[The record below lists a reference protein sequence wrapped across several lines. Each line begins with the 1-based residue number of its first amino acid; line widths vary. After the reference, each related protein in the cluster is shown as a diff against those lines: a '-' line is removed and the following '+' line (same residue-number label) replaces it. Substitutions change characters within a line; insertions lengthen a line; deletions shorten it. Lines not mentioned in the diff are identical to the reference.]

1 MTRKN
6 RQMYNNTRT
15 FESFMAY
22 GLGSG
27 VNGITVS
34 ALPCANAT
42 GRGQT
47 LKLCPN
53 AGLLTCSKVS
63 YKVSSLPDNAT
74 HVNPQYSRLSV
85 R

>member
-1 MTRKN
+1 MTTQT
-6 RQMYNNTRT
+6 RQMYNKTRT

-34 ALPCANAT
+34 ALPCANVT

-47 LKLCPN
+47 LRLCPN

-63 YKVSSLPDNAT
+63 IFIA
-74 HVNPQYSRLSV
+74 
-85 R
+85 